1 MANTSQIQ
9 LSSLD
14 FDSIKQSLITYLQSQ
29 SQFQDYNFQG
39 SALNILL
46 DVLSYNTFYNAF
58 YMNMIANEMFLDTA
72 IMRSSVVSQAKAL
85 GYTSRSAASAR
96 ATLNVAIT
104 RAVSDSTT
112 SLYLPRFTQ
121 FAAQSLNGKSFAFY
135 TTDDSPYVSNVSVGS
150 ANTFTFNYLNVNEG
164 TPVTKQFGVNNTTN
178 PSQTFDLVDS
188 NIDLSTLK
196 VTVQN
201 SLTSPVLTIYNLA
214 QDATQVSANS
224 NVYYVEEGN
233 NLNYLIYFGDGV
245 LGRQLPDQSIITV
258 SYLVTDSDL
267 ANGLGTFFLQTSIL
281 NGSTSNVTT
290 SSASAGGAQQESID
304 SIKFSAPKSFIA
316 QNRIVTKNDYITQIN
331 KNYPYF
337 DAVAVWGGED
347 QSPPIY
353 GKVYISAKPKNGYT
367 VTLDQQNYLINDILK
382 PLSVLTVSANY
393 VPADYDFLNFNIG
406 FTYDPTQTN
415 LSQNQLSTLIA
426 NSVAT
431 FCNTN
436 LNTFNSS
443 FAYSKFLGA
452 IDGTDPSIQS
462 SSATIYLQKQFYPL
476 IGQSGSY
483 VLNFG
488 TPLHQGITND
498 RLYSSPYFESLD
510 AAGNSQQCY
519 FEETPFGYGAIGSV
533 TIQSPGYNYISA
545 PKILIEGDGLG
556 ANAYP
561 VIVNGQINSVVVDV
575 PGNNYTTAVIT
586 MVGGGGQA
594 GVLVPVISGSKG
606 TIRTYYFDT
615 NNVKQILNPN
625 AGTIDYLSGIVNL
638 DNLYITNVGGPQEVL
653 SVFAQPYN
661 SNFVSK
667 NEIILT
673 YNQNDSTALSITPS
687 MIST

>member
-14 FDSIKQSLITYLQSQ
+14 FDSIKQNLITYLQSQ

-96 ATLNVAIT
+96 ATLNVTIT

-121 FAAQSLNGKSFAFY
+121 FAAQSLNGKSFSFY
-135 TTDDSPYVSNVSVGS
+135 TTDDSPYVSNVSVGT

-224 NVYYVEEGN
+224 NVYYVEEGS

-245 LGRQLPDQSIITV
+245 LGRKLPDQSIITV
-258 SYLVTDSDL
+258 SYLVTNSDL

-281 NGSTSNVTT
+281 SGSTSNVST
-290 SSASAGGAQQESID
+290 SSASAGGAQQESIN

-337 DAVAVWGGED
+337 DAVAVWGGEN
-347 QSPPIY
+347 QSPPIF

-382 PLSVLTVSANY
+382 PLSVLTVTASY
-393 VPADYDFLNFNIG
+393 VPADYDFLNFNVG
-406 FTYDPTQTN
+406 FKYDPTQTN
-415 LSQNQLSTLIA
+415 LSQNQLSTLVA
-426 NSVAT
+426 NSIAT

-476 IGQSGSY
+476 LGQTSSY
-483 VLNFG
+483 NLKFG

-498 RLYSSPYFESLD
+498 RLYSSPYFESPD
-510 AAGNSQQCY
+510 SAGNSQQCY
-519 FEETPFGYGAIGSV
+519 LEETPFGFGAIGSI
-533 TIQSPGYNYISA
+533 TIESPGYNYTSA
-545 PKILIEGDGLG
+545 PTIQIQGDGLG

-561 VIVNGQINSVVVDV
+561 IIVNGQINSVVVDV
-575 PGNNYTTAVIT
+575 SGNNYTTAAIT
-586 MVGGGGQA
+586 LIGGGGTG

-606 TIRTYYFDT
+606 TIRSYYFDT
-615 NNVKQILNPN
+615 NNIKQILNPN
-625 AGTIDYLSGIVNL
+625 VGTIDYLNGIININ
-638 DNLYITNVGGPQEVL
+638 NLYITNVGGLQEVL
-653 SVFAQPYN
+653 SIFAQPYN
-661 SNFVSK
+661 SNFASN